1 VYRTQISSGKISLS
15 FPSFS
20 LWVRVWVETA
30 IAEITQ
36 QYQWEAADT
45 VSASQRVVPSL
56 HIPLCF
62 PDTEQ
67 PSARLV

>member
-1 VYRTQISSGKISLS
+1 MSEEQQVVTKTRAEHAQLIS
-15 FPSFS
+15 
-20 LWVRVWVETA
+20 
-30 IAEITQ
+30 
-36 QYQWEAADT
+36 AAL
-45 VSASQRVVPSL
+45 ASQRVVPSL

>member
-1 VYRTQISSGKISLS
+1 MEPAWQCRHARDREG
-15 FPSFS
+15 
-20 LWVRVWVETA
+20 
-30 IAEITQ
+30 
-36 QYQWEAADT
+36 EAAMSEEQQVVT
-45 VSASQRVVPSL
+45 KTRAEHAQLISAALASQRVVPSL